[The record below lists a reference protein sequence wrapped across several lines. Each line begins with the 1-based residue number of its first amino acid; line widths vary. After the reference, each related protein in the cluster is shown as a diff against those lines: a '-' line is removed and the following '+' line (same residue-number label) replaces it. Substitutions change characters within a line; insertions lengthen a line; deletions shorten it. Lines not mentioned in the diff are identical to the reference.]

1 MTGRLFS
8 YTFGIHFT
16 RKELNE
22 MKRLYMVGLVLILL
36 MAIAVVSYGAYLNK
50 SGENQITERMESRTI
65 PLQGARVKFREIHP
79 GLVLETVNLYSEEM
93 ADAVALI
100 DGRVE
105 QIFVDKSSI
114 VRRGDV
120 LFTLVNEEIPLKIQQ
135 ADSNIAKAEAQL
147 AQAKNNFARYTRL
160 KEKNATSLEK
170 YDEAEAAYRSA
181 TANLDAAQSA
191 KAQLLVQSS
200 RQDVTAPIDGE
211 VLILY
216 KQMGSYV
223 TAGTPIALVGNFER
237 LFFSLPLEDQA
248 ARRLSVGAQAELSFS
263 GRILRKAYDTEY
275 ASGNR
280 GGEQIFSVRLRDIM
294 PSLDEPASLRKVV
307 WEVDNRVGLLEQQT
321 YSGALLRSVRGQRLL
336 TIPMAA
342 LIDSSRSSVFV
353 VTAENTLERRPVT
366 TGADDGTYI
375 EILSGLHEGETVV
388 TSAAGGLESGMKVTV
403 TIGGDDA

>member
-1 MTGRLFS
+1 MQ
-8 YTFGIHFT
+8 
-16 RKELNE
+16 
-22 MKRLYMVGLVLILL
+22 RLYMVGLVLILL
-36 MAIAVVSYGAYLNK
+36 MAIAMVSYGAYLNK

-65 PLQGARVKFREIHP
+65 PLQGATVKFREIHP
-79 GLVLETVNLYSEEM
+79 GLVLETVNLYSEDM

-105 QIFVDKSSI
+105 QIFVDKSSQ

-120 LFTLVNEEIPLKIQQ
+120 LFTLVNEEIPLKIRQ

-170 YDEAEAAYRSA
+170 YDEAEAAYSSA
-181 TANLDAAQSA
+181 VANLDAAQAA

-216 KQMGSYV
+216 KQTGAYV
-223 TAGTPIALVGNFER
+223 QAGTPIALVGNFER
-237 LFFSLPLEDQA
+237 LYFSLTLEDKA
-248 ARRLSVGAQAELSFS
+248 ARRLSLGAQAELSFS

-280 GGEQIFSVRLRDIM
+280 GGEQIFPVRLREIM
-294 PSLDEPASLRKVV
+294 PSLDEPAGLRKVV
-307 WEVDNRVGLLEQQT
+307 WEVDNRVGLLEQQA
-321 YSGALLRSVRGQRLL
+321 YSGALLRSSRSQRLL
-336 TIPMAA
+336 TIPLSS
-342 LIDSSRSSVFV
+342 LIDSNRSEVFV
-353 VTAENTLERRPVT
+353 VTAANTLERRNIT
-366 TGADDGTYI
+366 MGADDGTYI
-375 EILSGLHEGETVV
+375 EVVSGLREGETVV
-388 TSAAGGLESGMKVTV
+388 TSSAGGLENGMKVTV

>member
-1 MTGRLFS
+1 M
-8 YTFGIHFT
+8 
-16 RKELNE
+16 
-22 MKRLYMVGLVLILL
+22 
-36 MAIAVVSYGAYLNK
+36 
-50 SGENQITERMESRTI
+50 
-65 PLQGARVKFREIHP
+65 
-79 GLVLETVNLYSEEM
+79 
-93 ADAVALI
+93 
-100 DGRVE
+100 
-105 QIFVDKSSI
+105 
-114 VRRGDV
+114 
-120 LFTLVNEEIPLKIQQ
+120 
-135 ADSNIAKAEAQL
+135 
-147 AQAKNNFARYTRL
+147 
-160 KEKNATSLEK
+160 
-170 YDEAEAAYRSA
+170 
-181 TANLDAAQSA
+181 
-191 KAQLLVQSS
+191 
-200 RQDVTAPIDGE
+200 TAPIDGE

>member
-1 MTGRLFS
+1 MQ
-8 YTFGIHFT
+8 
-16 RKELNE
+16 
-22 MKRLYMVGLVLILL
+22 RLYMVGLVLILL
-36 MAIAVVSYGAYLNK
+36 MAIAMVSYGAYLNK

-65 PLQGARVKFREIHP
+65 PLQGATVKFREIHP
-79 GLVLETVNLYSEEM
+79 GLVLETVNLYSEDM

-105 QIFVDKSSI
+105 QIFVDKSSQ

-120 LFTLVNEEIPLKIQQ
+120 LFTLVNEEIPLKIRQ

-170 YDEAEAAYRSA
+170 YDEAEAAYSSA
-181 TANLDAAQSA
+181 VANLDAAQAA

-216 KQMGSYV
+216 KQTGAYV
-223 TAGTPIALVGNFER
+223 QAGTPIALVGNFER
-237 LFFSLPLEDQA
+237 LYFSLTLEDKA
-248 ARRLSVGAQAELSFS
+248 ARRLSLGAQAELSFS

-280 GGEQIFSVRLRDIM
+280 GGEQIFPVRLREIM
-294 PSLDEPASLRKVV
+294 PSLDEPAGLRKVV
-307 WEVDNRVGLLEQQT
+307 WEVDNRVGLLEQQA
-321 YSGALLRSVRGQRLL
+321 YSGALLRSSRSQRLL
-336 TIPMAA
+336 TIPLSS
-342 LIDSSRSSVFV
+342 LIDSNRSEVFV
-353 VTAENTLERRPVT
+353 VTAANTLERRNIT
-366 TGADDGTYI
+366 MGADDGTYI
-375 EILSGLHEGETVV
+375 EVVSGLREGETVV
-388 TSAAGGLESGMKVTV
+388 TSSAGGLENGMKVTL